1 MAWPWQWQAVTS
13 EDSCCVPLKSSYQ
26 TPSQGHFGDTGMKN
40 LANNLNCTVHS
51 LYSGLGGA
59 ELSLSMLHNQVVAKG
74 WDAAKP
80 NFAVACDIDPVCRSV
95 LAGHKDPP
103 EYIMA
108 DILDFV
114 TDDAREM
121 RL

>member
-1 MAWPWQWQAVTS
+1 M
-13 EDSCCVPLKSSYQ
+13 LRRRRSSYQ
-26 TPSQGHFGDTGMKN
+26 TPSQGHFGDAGMQN
-40 LANNLNCTVHS
+40 LANNLNCTVLS

-80 NFAVACDIDPVCRSV
+80 TFAVACDIDPVCRSV
-95 LAGHKDPP
+95 LASHQDPP
-103 EYIMA
+103 KHIVA
-108 DILDFV
+108 DLLDFL
-114 TDDAREM
+114 TDDTRKK